1 MGIEEKLTTEKLSKA
16 RFWTILILCIIGLA
30 LSIELSY
37 IFYKT
42 NFLPN
47 FAQSFCSISNLID
60 CDGVAQTT
68 YALTFGVP
76 NALWGIILYL
86 LFIFLLFVDK
96 IQEKF
101 KNTIFDVFE
110 NPRSYIATIGLISF
124 CLSMV
129 LAGISIFKIDKIC
142 VLCFCVYFV
151 NLFIALCANSKG
163 FFLQD
168 IKTTIIDF
176 YKGAKKYFILFIVVL
191 IAFIVTLATLDKTMI
206 FSPKLKKEKEL
217 KEFYEAKTNKYEI
230 KGNILGKENS
240 LVKIKIYSD
249 FNCPFC
255 KVVNIM
261 LHKAAKNKDVL
272 VEDVNFPLDTSC
284 NHKIGSTLGGHENSC
299 LYARYAIAA
308 KKQGKYWGAA
318 NVLFYNKPN
327 TPEEIIEEFK
337 KARLNLDI
345 NQLNYDANSP
355 DTYAQLE
362 KDINEAAS
370 KGINGTPV
378 IEIEGIQ
385 YMGAIPYDELI
396 QKIELAHKRALNNKR

>member
-1 MGIEEKLTTEKLSKA
+1 MSIENETSSTKLTKI
-16 RFWTILILCIIGLA
+16 RFWIILVLCIIGMI

-42 NFLPN
+42 NFLTN

-60 CDGVAQTT
+60 CDGVAQTP

-76 NALWGIILYL
+76 NALWGIVLYL

-96 IQEKF
+96 IQAKF

-110 NPRSYIATIGLISF
+110 NPRSYIATIGLVSF

-151 NLFIALCANSKG
+151 NLFIALTANSKG
-163 FFLQD
+163 LFYQD
-168 IKTTIIDF
+168 IKTTLVDF
-176 YKGAKKYFILFIVVL
+176 YKGAKKYFILFIIVL
-191 IAFIVTLATLDKTMI
+191 IAFASTLVYLDKSMI

-217 KEFYEAKTNKYEI
+217 KEFYEAKTNKYAV
-230 KGNILGKENS
+230 KGNVLGKKDA
-240 LVKIKIYSD
+240 LVKINVYSD

-255 KVVNIM
+255 KILNIM
-261 LHKAAKNKDVL
+261 IHKAAKNEDVL
-272 VEDVNFPLDTSC
+272 IQDINFPLDTSC
-284 NHKIGSTLGGHENSC
+284 NHRIGSTLGGHENSC

-308 KKQGKYWGAA
+308 KKQGNYWGAA
-318 NVLFYNKPN
+318 NVFFYNKPN
-327 TPEEIIEEFK
+327 NPDEIVEEFK
-337 KARLNLDI
+337 KARLNLDVD
-345 NQLNYDANSP
+345 QLHYDANSP
-355 DTYAQLE
+355 ETYAQLE
-362 KDINEAAS
+362 KDINETAD

-385 YMGAIPYDELI
+385 YMGAIPYDDLI
-396 QKIELAHKRALNNKR
+396 KKIKIAQKRALNNN

>member
-1 MGIEEKLTTEKLSKA
+1 MSSEAKLTEKKLTKT
-16 RFWTILILCIIGLA
+16 RFWMILILCIIGMA
-30 LSIELSY
+30 LSVELSY

-151 NLFIALCANSKG
+151 NLFIALIANSKS
-163 FFLQD
+163 FFIYD

-176 YKGAKKYFILFIVVL
+176 YKGAKKYFILFIIVL
-191 IAFIVTLATLDKTMI
+191 IAFCSTLYYLNQSMI

-217 KEFYEAKTNKYEI
+217 KEFYEAKTNKYAI
-230 KGNILGKENS
+230 KGNVLGKKDA
-240 LVKIKIYSD
+240 LVTIKIYSD

-261 LHKAAKNKDVL
+261 LHKVAKNKDVL
-272 VEDVNFPLDTSC
+272 IQDVNFPLDTSC
-284 NHKIGSTLGGHENSC
+284 NHRIGSTLIGHENSC
-299 LYARYAIAA
+299 MYARYAIAA
-308 KKQGKYWGAA
+308 KKQGHYWGAA
-318 NVLFYNKPN
+318 NVFFYNKPK
-327 TPEEIIEEFK
+327 TTDEIIEEFK
-337 KARLNLDI
+337 KAHLNLDI
-345 NQLNYDANSP
+345 NQLQYDANSP
-355 DTYAQLE
+355 ETHAQLE
-362 KDINEAAS
+362 KDINDAAS

-385 YMGAIPYDELI
+385 YMGALPYDDLI
-396 QKIELAHKRALNNKR
+396 KKIELAHKRALNNRK

>member
-1 MGIEEKLTTEKLSKA
+1 MSTEIKSATKKLSKT
-16 RFWTILILCIIGLA
+16 RFWIILILCIIGML

-42 NFLPN
+42 NFLSN
-47 FAQSFCSISNLID
+47 FAPSFCSISNLID
-60 CDGVAQTT
+60 CDGVAQTS
-68 YALTFGVP
+68 YSLTLGIP

-151 NLFIALCANSKG
+151 NFFIALTANSKG
-163 FFLQD
+163 LFYQD

-176 YKGAKKYFILFIVVL
+176 IKGAKKYFILFIIVL
-191 IAFIVTLATLDKTMI
+191 IAFIGTLVFIDKSMV
-206 FSPKLKKEKEL
+206 FSPKLKKEKQM
-217 KEFYEAKTNKYEI
+217 KEFYEAKTNKYAI
-230 KGNILGKENS
+230 KGNVLGKENA
-240 LVKIKIYSD
+240 LVKINIYSD

-261 LHKAAKNKDVL
+261 LHKAAKDKNVL
-272 VEDVNFPLDTSC
+272 VQDINFPLDTSC

-308 KKQGKYWGAA
+308 KKQGQYWGAA
-318 NVLFYNKPN
+318 NVLFYNNPS
-327 TPEEIIEEFK
+327 TPDEIIKEFK
-337 KARLNLDI
+337 KAHLNLDI

-362 KDINEAAS
+362 NEINEAAS

-385 YMGAIPYDELI
+385 YLGALPYDDLI
-396 QKIELAHKRALNNKR
+396 QKIDLAHKRALIDKR

>member
-1 MGIEEKLTTEKLSKA
+1 MSIENEIATEKLSKT
-16 RFWTILILCIIGLA
+16 RFWIILLLCFIGLA
-30 LSIELSY
+30 LSAELSY

-42 NFLPN
+42 NFLTN

-60 CDGVAQTT
+60 CDGVAQTS
-68 YALTFGVP
+68 YAITFGVP

-142 VLCFCVYFV
+142 VLCFCVYFI
-151 NLFIALCANSKG
+151 NLFIALTANTKG
-163 FFLQD
+163 LFYHD
-168 IKTTIIDF
+168 IKTTIKDF
-176 YKGAKKYFILFIVVL
+176 IKGAKKYFILFVVVM
-191 IAFIVTLATLDKTMI
+191 IAVITTLVYLNDSLI

-217 KEFYEAKTNKYEI
+217 KEFYEAKTNKYAI
-230 KGNILGKENS
+230 KGNILGKEDA
-240 LVKIKIYSD
+240 LVKINIYSD

-255 KVVNIM
+255 KILNIM
-261 LHKAAKNKDVL
+261 IHKAARGENVL
-272 VEDVNFPLDTSC
+272 VQDVNFPLDTSC
-284 NHKIGSTLGGHENSC
+284 NHRIGSTLGGHENSC

-308 KKQGKYWGAA
+308 KKQGNYWGAA
-318 NVLFYNKPN
+318 NVFFYNKPN
-327 TPEEIIEEFK
+327 TPDEIVEEFK
-337 KARLNLDI
+337 KAHLNLDF
-345 NQLNYDANSP
+345 NQLHYDANSP
-355 DTYAQLE
+355 ETYAKLE
-362 KDINEAAS
+362 KDINDAAD

-385 YMGAIPYDELI
+385 YMGAIPYEDLV
-396 QKIELAHKRALNNKR
+396 QKIKLAQKRALNDKR